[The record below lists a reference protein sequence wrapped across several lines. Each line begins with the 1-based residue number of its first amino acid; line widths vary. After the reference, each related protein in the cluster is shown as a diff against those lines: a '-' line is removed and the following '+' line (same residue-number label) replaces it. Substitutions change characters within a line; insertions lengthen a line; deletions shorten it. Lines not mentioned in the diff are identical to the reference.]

1 MRLRK
6 EPIMS
11 STARLSLRVAAVFAA
26 AITAAGGAGCAAP
39 PQRLNAPPQG
49 WSSRQA
55 AMQEHYV
62 YMTDNAL
69 LAEMDV
75 TDVHFTP
82 HSAALNSLGARRLD
96 RYAALLKESG
106 GELKYDTQLTD
117 AKLVEARLASVREY
131 LTAAGADLTKL
142 TVVRGPAGVDG
153 MSAEE
158 AIAAR
163 EKLQAGKTDQ
173 EKTGSS
179 GAGTGQGGY

>member
-1 MRLRK
+1 MA
-6 EPIMS
+6 
-11 STARLSLRVAAVFAA
+11 STARLLLRVAAFLAA
-26 AITAAGGAGCAAP
+26 VTMPTVGGTGCSAP

-55 AMQEHYV
+55 ATQEHYV

-131 LTAAGADLTKL
+131 LRAAGADPAKL
-142 TVVRGPAGVDG
+142 TVVRGPSGVDG

-163 EKLQAGKTDQ
+163 ERLQGGKTEQ

-179 GAGTGQGGY
+179 SAGAGQGGY

>member
-1 MRLRK
+1 
-6 EPIMS
+6 MS

-117 AKLVEARLASVREY
+117 AKLVEAR
-131 LTAAGADLTKL
+131 
-142 TVVRGPAGVDG
+142 
-153 MSAEE
+153 
-158 AIAAR
+158 
-163 EKLQAGKTDQ
+163 
-173 EKTGSS
+173 
-179 GAGTGQGGY
+179 